1 MRLKPDKVESLA
13 KKVTAALK
21 DLKRLEFVASA
32 EQVQGTIQRVI
43 LNDLRREDELEKEA
57 EEILKEHRLKIDQR
71 NLSYNTLV
79 ARAKQE
85 LARKKKIIL

>member
-1 MRLKPDKVESLA
+1 MRLKPEKVEYLA
-13 KKVTAALK
+13 KKITASLK
-21 DLKRLEFVASA
+21 ELKRLEFTGTP
-32 EQVQGTIQRVI
+32 EQVEGTVYRVI

-57 EEILKEHRLKIDQR
+57 EEILKQYRTKIDQR

-79 ARAKQE
+79 SKAKQE